1 MPKKKKT
8 NPNSIPLKE
17 PFDYNAYIEEL
28 IKEENIHACL
38 LVMSA
43 LSEIPDMTAQK
54 MVDTWFRSN
63 NFDPD
68 APNGKDIKSRAE
80 DVFDFHLP
88 YPNNAVPLEI
98 KTEGDVKKAK
108 YRLRRNCVY
117 SGLCVFCMAAYN
129 AGILDEQAVRSTY
142 LNAQITEEMIIRG
155 RMTYEDIQNDLRQNF
170 GILVTKDGESIRV
183 EQIPDGEV

>member
-8 NPNSIPLKE
+8 NPNSVPLKE
-17 PFDYNAYIEEL
+17 QFDYNAYIEEL

-68 APNGKDIKSRAE
+68 APNGKEIKSRAE

-88 YPNNAVPLEI
+88 YPNNAIPPKSKQKVTSKRPS
-98 KTEGDVKKAK
+98 TD
-108 YRLRRNCVY
+108 
-117 SGLCVFCMAAYN
+117 F
-129 AGILDEQAVRSTY
+129 AGIAYIAACAYSAWLLTMPASSMSKRSAVPISTH
-142 LNAQITEEMIIRG
+142 
-155 RMTYEDIQNDLRQNF
+155 
-170 GILVTKDGESIRV
+170 KS
-183 EQIPDGEV
+183 PKK